1 MICWLRSTTI
11 AMIGSPAARNTTD
24 ATDWSFR
31 SLAPPAR
38 SPAAIVVAGLA
49 ISKYADCDQ
58 IRLGFGLPN

>member
-49 ISKYADCDQ
+49 ISK
-58 IRLGFGLPN
+58 